1 MSKSLSH
8 EKSDERPY
16 EQLVNVVHVDITRK
30 LREQH
35 GELLHDT
42 FEEAMKFL
50 SHTPSSRNLIER
62 WWQVLNCSRWL
73 VMITDIRVVE
83 R

>member
-8 EKSDERPY
+8 VKSEKRPY
-16 EQLVNVVHVDITRK
+16 KQLVNVVHADIIKK

-35 GELLHDT
+35 AELLHGT

-50 SHTPSSRNLIER
+50 SHTPSSRNLNER
-62 WWQVLNCSRWL
+62 WWQVLNQDC
-73 VMITDIRVVE
+73 
-83 R
+83 

>member
-16 EQLVNVVHVDITRK
+16 EKLVNVVHADITRK

-35 GELLHDT
+35 AELLHDT
-42 FEEAMKFL
+42 FEEAMRFL
-50 SHTPSSRNLIER
+50 SQPIE
-62 WWQVLNCSRWL
+62 
-73 VMITDIRVVE
+73 
-83 R
+83 